1 MFIFNVHIYNVA
13 PYAHSTNGRFNF
25 RTRTKQLKNTNKN
38 WKETKSYTKSCFL
51 LFRIIRNF
59 WISEISFPNVYTFTD
74 KTRVWCVMFSCFFF
88 SFFLYLRSNIL
99 FCIPCTRC
107 ACLSL
112 CNGNGQNINAHNM
125 SKDVHNFRRHKIHES
140 THSHSKWW
148 NGEKLIDLISNILDM
163 LVHCTENVHVCI
175 AIVMHWCRCRA
186 VANEQTK
193 QKAQTKHNR
202 C

>member
-88 SFFLYLRSNIL
+88 FSFSIFVRTFYFVFHVRGAHAYLCAMEMVKTSMLTIWAKMSITFVGTKSTRALIL
-99 FCIPCTRC
+99 IR
-107 ACLSL
+107 
-112 CNGNGQNINAHNM
+112 
-125 SKDVHNFRRHKIHES
+125 
-140 THSHSKWW
+140 
-148 NGEKLIDLISNILDM
+148 NGEMEKNWSTLFPIYSICL
-163 LVHCTENVHVCI
+163 CI
-175 AIVMHWCRCRA
+175 ARRMCTCALRL
-186 VANEQTK
+186 
-193 QKAQTKHNR
+193 
-202 C
+202 